1 MRTLDQF
8 THQALRH
15 DHRDKHVS
23 RKFCE
28 ERNERVPLICAHG
41 GLHGGVGQEKGASFP
56 NTVYLLLS
64 PRVGEGF
71 ECVEVDVSRAAR

>member
-8 THQALRH
+8 THQTH
-15 DHRDKHVS
+15 VDHRDKHVS

-56 NTVYLLLS
+56 NTVS
-64 PRVGEGF
+64 AFVAASREGF
-71 ECVEVDVSRAAR
+71 ECVEVDVSRT